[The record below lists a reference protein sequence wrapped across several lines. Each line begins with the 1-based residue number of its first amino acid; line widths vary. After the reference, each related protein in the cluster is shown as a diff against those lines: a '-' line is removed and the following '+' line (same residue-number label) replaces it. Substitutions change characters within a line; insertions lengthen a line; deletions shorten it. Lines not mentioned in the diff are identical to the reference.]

1 MSSEGKKSAFSIFKE
16 LARESVI
23 FTQLYVILWLVDI
36 SAAQVSIILL
46 TFEVR

>member
-1 MSSEGKKSAFSIFKE
+1 MSSEGKKLLFQFKE

-23 FTQLYVILWLVDI
+23 FTQLYVILCLVDI